1 MPDKIMAILAEVTGG
16 KSYKAHKYGLDH
28 ADRPFID
35 YGEDSIIWK
44 KTAETDK
51 SNRKYV
57 PLEVLS
63 KTLSAREEQ
72 RLTYF
77 LDGSR
82 RVFKVDDIA
91 YTKSGGRSAIYPV
104 VAGQIGVGCCKRE
117 NKRLIPE
124 KFKREFV
131 LSIPDI
137 ANADGKAGF
146 FPATARK
153 LNESPELKRLG
164 IEFATIIPYRTA
176 KNAEKKFEDLGTAC
190 IQDRMSQREKELVA
204 ELVREGKLNQDNYLV
219 KDGSLEYRPTKEDKA
234 DKRKYQI
241 FKNNYNWVLGVS
253 KNFNPEVCVDINGK
267 PNPGFIAD
275 LPLYH
280 RTPVACFKNP
290 DWFGDTEFA
299 VWYIRIRD
307 KKRTRTPFDGIIKVE
322 KILVTQEEIEDGID
336 STLVNQLSAY
346 LINERIKMR
355 ELITASEDGKK
366 YTASEVLS
374 SIYKFDSKN
383 TGDKESHWFKVEM
396 IGINDENTDLL
407 DFTQIKEYLSFVAPV
422 PYQNTFLFRAEVY
435 KHAKEIGCNIDE
447 YNIFLN
453 GEQIFKK
460 YKTIFKTSKGEDEVF
475 NLAFKEIYDSHNHLL
490 AWLWIGVSHF
500 KAIISKECKM
510 RGLRLRKENIQIGSE
525 DALQKLFKEDR
536 GQHYFVGE
544 VFAVSKDLIP
554 NSQRDYFNENTARM
568 EFEKEMRQYFNGELS
583 KIWIIMYLH
592 LIVLNK

>member
-57 PLEVLS
+57 PL
-63 KTLSAREEQ
+63 
-72 RLTYF
+72 
-77 LDGSR
+77 
-82 RVFKVDDIA
+82 
-91 YTKSGGRSAIYPV
+91 
-104 VAGQIGVGCCKRE
+104 
-117 NKRLIPE
+117 
-124 KFKREFV
+124 
-131 LSIPDI
+131 
-137 ANADGKAGF
+137 
-146 FPATARK
+146 
-153 LNESPELKRLG
+153 
-164 IEFATIIPYRTA
+164 
-176 KNAEKKFEDLGTAC
+176 
-190 IQDRMSQREKELVA
+190 A

-346 LINERIKMR
+346 LINERNPVCYGSDLR
-355 ELITASEDGKK
+355 WANHL
-366 YTASEVLS
+366 YP
-374 SIYKFDSKN
+374 IYLTEAYVKSR
-383 TGDKESHWFKVEM
+383 
-396 IGINDENTDLL
+396 
-407 DFTQIKEYLSFVAPV
+407 YLS
-422 PYQNTFLFRAEVY
+422 AES
-435 KHAKEIGCNIDE
+435 
-447 YNIFLN
+447 F
-453 GEQIFKK
+453 
-460 YKTIFKTSKGEDEVF
+460 
-475 NLAFKEIYDSHNHLL
+475 
-490 AWLWIGVSHF
+490 
-500 KAIISKECKM
+500 
-510 RGLRLRKENIQIGSE
+510 
-525 DALQKLFKEDR
+525 
-536 GQHYFVGE
+536 
-544 VFAVSKDLIP
+544 
-554 NSQRDYFNENTARM
+554 
-568 EFEKEMRQYFNGELS
+568 
-583 KIWIIMYLH
+583 LH
-592 LIVLNK
+592 LF